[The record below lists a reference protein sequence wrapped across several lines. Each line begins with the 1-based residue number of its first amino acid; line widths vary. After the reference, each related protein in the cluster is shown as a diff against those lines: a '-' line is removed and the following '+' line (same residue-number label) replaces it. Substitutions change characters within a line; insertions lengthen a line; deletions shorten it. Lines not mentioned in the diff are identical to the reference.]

1 VGAAKGVPLH
11 PGGHTFL
18 PSGGAA
24 SVNFEWRSPGHDWR
38 VTEAPTAVQV
48 EVAVAGGPVDVM
60 LTHEAVSGAT
70 VKVERIL
77 RGNPLGFSPLAL
89 RNSAV
94 SRRRVKRVW
103 DAVRQRHPVHVAE
116 QTAAPSQP
124 PRVGSRH
131 GYAQ

>member
-1 VGAAKGVPLH
+1 M
-11 PGGHTFL
+11 
-18 PSGGAA
+18 
-24 SVNFEWRSPGHDWR
+24 
-38 VTEAPTAVQV
+38 QV

-103 DAVRQRHPVHVAE
+103 DAVRQRAILSTLLNKRRPQV
-116 QTAAPSQP
+116 S
-124 PRVGSRH
+124 PRE
-131 GYAQ
+131 

>member
-1 VGAAKGVPLH
+1 MSEVLWVLPRGFRFT

-24 SVNFEWRSPGHDWR
+24 SVDFEWRSPGHDWR
-38 VTEAPTAVQV
+38 VAEAPTAVQV
-48 EVAVAGGPVDVM
+48 EMAVAGGPVDVM

-103 DAVRQRHPVHVAE
+103 DAVRQRAILSTLLNKRRPQV
-116 QTAAPSQP
+116 S
-124 PRVGSRH
+124 PRE
-131 GYAQ
+131 